1 MEATTIGLDRRQF
14 LSGVSVAAL
23 AGIPFG
29 VLPTESEQVRR
40 SGRGPSCTRL
50 TVSAFLSPAD
60 ASCPSKSIHN

>member
-1 MEATTIGLDRRQF
+1 MEAKTIGLDRRQF
-14 LSGVSVAAL
+14 LSGVSVAAI

-29 VLPTESEQVRR
+29 VLQPSRNKVPR

-60 ASCPSKSIHN
+60 AS